1 MEIDWDEPTAVAIA
15 PQLLG
20 WELVG
25 PSAAGNSAAGNSAAG
40 NSAAGRIVEVE
51 AYEPHDPASHTFRGK
66 TKRNATMFGPP
77 GHLYSYLIYGM
88 HVCANVV
95 VGPPGRGAAVL
106 IRALEPVE
114 GVSAMIERRGSTA
127 ELNLCSGPGKLCQAL
142 GISLDHDGL
151 DLFDS
156 ESLVQLRPPDQ
167 PLTERIVTGPRI
179 GITKAVD
186 QPWRF
191 GLADS
196 PHLSRRFA

>member
-156 ESLVQLRPPDQ
+156 ESPVQLRPPDQ

>member
-196 PHLSRRFA
+196 AHLSRRFA

>member
-25 PSAAGNSAAGNSAAG
+25 PSAAGNSAAG